1 MELSKIEKGLL
12 YGLNL
17 TPLTWE
23 EIYPIPLFLKTE
35 ENMKVMIVWLK
46 KHPKA
51 TAQEVLNAVGT
62 IIKHSKKQ
70 MNFYE
75 SF

>member
-12 YGLNL
+12 YGLSL

-35 ENMKVMIVWLK
+35 ENMKVMIMWLK
-46 KHPKA
+46 RHPQA
-51 TAQEVLNAVGT
+51 TVQEVLNAVGVILT
-62 IIKHSKKQ
+62 HSKNKV
-70 MNFYE
+70 
-75 SF
+75 